1 MADRCQL
8 DGNFP
13 AGFEVEQNATP
24 SPTGGATTTSVLNG
38 TGGAFP
44 EGFEVEPDAHN
55 SESNVPQSGSFPP
68 GFEPEQ
74 PGKFETPGQKALTAA
89 EGVVHGYLGPVATWG
104 ENKLAKSMPGL
115 SKEERA
121 ARAAVNPWLSGG
133 AEAAGFGLGALTG
146 TGEAAVL
153 GKVGEA
159 AEAMAGLKGAV
170 TVADKLKA
178 AAIASAAE
186 MGAFQAGD
194 EISNKLNNAPQSVG
208 SVVSD
213 VGLASL
219 MGGVAGPVFGGAGM
233 VAKSVLDNSVM
244 KDFVDRLAY
253 RKANLDPNDM
263 IKHEADNVINTY
275 YNMND
280 AITGANGM
288 KSQAIQ
294 KLLPEEITKP
304 ITNQITDIMA
314 KSQQTLAD
322 LAEQKV
328 PERYIAKLQNDISQL
343 QEVLSAPSATVG
355 DRFDALNDFKKTLQ
369 DYSKGNWG
377 PFAVPSYH
385 EAYDFLNATKS
396 LSREVRMGLEDS
408 KVWGK
413 AADLQKQLNKSWQK
427 ALPAAEDFEK
437 KFMTKIGNDRV
448 ISSDKFN
455 TYMNQS
461 GRATSTTDRQKMMGN
476 FIDAMH
482 SHFNTVNDIYKS
494 AGVENPFGAVGMTAL
509 KESLEKKSIGAK
521 LADTWHD
528 RLGASSVGSSLG
540 ALVGGHIGGLGGV
553 YLGKEVLGP
562 VFANMIKP
570 VLEKYPNI
578 DVNAFHQ
585 ALAYGKSVMKGE
597 KLYANAMKSIFEGG
611 VKTFPSHVLPS
622 NEDLNKLDE
631 RAKKLNNDIAADSKL
646 SGTLGYN
653 QPEHGMAVNK
663 TLGDAI
669 QAINDARPE
678 PVKKL
683 PLDTPMQP
691 SQASLAAFKKTLTIA
706 QQPMSVLKLIKDNTI
721 TPQDIQTLKTIYP
734 DYYVKMSKDILQQV
748 AEYNAAGET
757 MPYAMKQSLSMF
769 LGEPLDSSM
778 TPSSI
783 LAAQPMPKTPPQPQ
797 GAKMGK
803 KGTSTLGKSNS
814 SYRTPNQTAE
824 ADRSSRD

>member
-1 MADRCQL
+1 MASAAAQESAIND
-8 DGNFP
+8 
-13 AGFEVEQNATP
+13 T
-24 SPTGGATTTSVLNG
+24 LNG
-38 TGGAFP
+38 TTEAP
-44 EGFEVEPDAHN
+44 
-55 SESNVPQSGSFPP
+55 PP
-68 GFEPEQ
+68 GFEPIPTAVQ
-74 PGKFETPGQKALTAA
+74 PGNELSAPPPPPGFEPIGNKYETPGQAALTAA
-89 EGVVHGYLGPVATWG
+89 EGLAHGYAGPIATWA
-104 ENKLAKSMPGL
+104 ENKLAKDGMVGL

-121 ARAAVNPWLSGG
+121 ARATVHPWLSGTT
-133 AEAAGFGLGALTG
+133 EAAGIMLPGGEGAL
-146 TGEAAVL
+146 L
-153 GKVGEA
+153 GKLGEVA
-159 AEAMAGLKGAV
+159 KGAAGLEKAV

-178 AAIASAAE
+178 AAVASAAE

-219 MGGVAGPVFGGAGM
+219 MGGVAGPIFGGAGM
-233 VAKSVLDNSVM
+233 VAKSVLDNTVM

-253 RKANLDPNDM
+253 RKANIDPNEM
-263 IKHEADNVINTY
+263 IKHEADNAINTY

-294 KLLPEEITKP
+294 KLLPEEMTKP
-304 ITNQITDIMA
+304 IENQITDILG

-322 LAEQKV
+322 LTEKKV
-328 PERYIAKLQNDISQL
+328 PERYVAKLQNDISQL
-343 QEVLSAPSATVG
+343 QETISNPSATVG

-385 EAYDFLNATKS
+385 EAYDFLNATKN
-396 LSREVRMGLEDS
+396 LSREVRIGLEDS
-408 KVWGK
+408 KAWGG
-413 AADLQKQLNKSWQK
+413 AADLQKNLNKSWQK

-437 KFMTKIGNDRV
+437 KFMTKVGNDRV

-455 TYMNQS
+455 TYMNQA

-476 FIDAMH
+476 FIDAMNN
-482 SHFNTVNDIYKS
+482 HFKTVNDIYKS
-494 AGVENPFGAVGMTAL
+494 AGVENPFGSVSMNAL
-509 KESLEKKSIGAK
+509 KDSLEKKSIGAK

-540 ALVGGHIGGLGGV
+540 AIVGGHIGGLPGV

-562 VFANMIKP
+562 VFANLIKP

-585 ALAYGKSVMKGE
+585 ALAYGKSVMRGE
-597 KLYANAMKSIFEGG
+597 KLYANAMKSLFEGG
-611 VKTFPSHVLPS
+611 VKTFPSHILPS
-622 NEDLNKLDE
+622 NDELNKLDE
-631 RAKKLNNDIAADSKL
+631 KARKLNNDIAAASKL
-646 SGTLGYN
+646 SGSLGYY

-678 PVKKL
+678 PVKRL
-683 PLDTPMQP
+683 PLDTAMPP
-691 SQASLAAFKKTLTIA
+691 SAATLAAFKKTLTIA
-706 QQPMSVLKLIKDNTI
+706 QQPMSVLKLIKDSTI

-748 AEYNAAGET
+748 AEYSAEGKY
-757 MPYAMKQSLSMF
+757 MPYDMKQSLSMF

-778 TPSSI
+778 TPGSI
-783 LAAQPMPKTPPQPQ
+783 LAAQPMPKTPPAPA
-797 GAKMGK
+797 GPKMSTK
-803 KGTSTLGKSNS
+803 RGTSTLGKSNAT
-814 SYRTPNQTAE
+814 YRTPSQTAE
-824 ADRSSRD
+824 ADRGDRD